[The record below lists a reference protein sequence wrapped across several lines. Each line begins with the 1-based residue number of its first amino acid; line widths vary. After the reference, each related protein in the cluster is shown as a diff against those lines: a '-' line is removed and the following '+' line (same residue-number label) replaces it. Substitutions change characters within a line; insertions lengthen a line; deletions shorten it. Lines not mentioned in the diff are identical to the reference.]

1 MDACTIIAKNYVA
14 FARVLARSHAEHHP
28 GSRFFTLVID
38 DMEGYLDAAEEPF
51 ELVTVPDIGIEH
63 YDRMAALYN
72 VLELST
78 AVKPWL
84 LRHLL
89 HERGLE
95 RIVYLDPD
103 IRLYDPLTEVDELLR
118 GNQLVVTPHATDPM
132 PRDGRKPSESDILTV
147 GVYNLGFIGM
157 SHGAET
163 DLLLDWWSER
173 LERDCVLDPERG
185 FFVDQRWIDFAP
197 GLVES
202 FHVLRDP
209 GYNVAYWNLATREL
223 RMQGDRFTVNG
234 RPLRFFHFSGFKPDR
249 PDRLSTHQDR
259 IQITPGSP
267 LERLCAA
274 YGAELLQSDYERTI
288 VWPYSYRELPGGL
301 ELDSKVRKVY
311 REATARGELEHSVF
325 TPEGAR
331 ELVEYLNG
339 PADEGGQSGVTRYLH
354 ALYEEHGDLKT
365 YFPDLRGVDA
375 VHLVAW
381 ANTDGSAGIPQPL
394 LPSVA
399 ANPRGPEGAAPRA
412 GVNLAGYFRSV
423 LGIGEVARNLV
434 EALESQNV
442 AVSPIGLVASHSA
455 QEESSVA
462 DRGPGY
468 ATFPINLVCVN
479 ADTLEGFVDRV
490 GPEFFAGRHS
500 IGYWWWELSEFPKR
514 WHGAFEH
521 VDEVWAGSHHVADA
535 VAAVSPV
542 PVVKVTVPVEIPS
555 FEPLPRERLGMP
567 GGFCFLF
574 VFDYNSVFERKN
586 PLALIEAFTRAFEPG
601 EGASLVLKSL
611 EHDRHPEHHRRLL
624 AAAARH
630 PDVHVIDRALPRQEK
645 DALID
650 ASDCYV
656 SLHRAE
662 GFGITL
668 AEAMALGK
676 PVIGTG
682 YSGNLD
688 FMTAVNSYLVDYEL
702 VAVGEGA
709 APYPAGAQWAEPDV
723 EHAAQL
729 MREVF
734 DDPARARERG
744 LRGQAEIRRTHSR
757 TEAGRSMALRILSIQ
772 ERWGLRAAGLARD
785 TRGIVDALKL
795 GRRISRGP
803 EPAFGKAL
811 SAPRNAVRELVLRVI
826 KPYTAYQRNVNEDLL
841 HAIKALDNG
850 LQALA
855 AGQARLRPQ
864 VERLVA
870 ETQALP
876 QAPAGLGLSE
886 HPVAGV
892 VTGYAAGRDGAA
904 LELGGETAPGAAQP
918 RRRAFDALIGE
929 RKPVLE
935 PGGDGGP
942 LHEAADGSLGAI
954 VAADL
959 LERLP
964 PEDVPAFF
972 SLAASKLDAD
982 GVLIAETL
990 NPHAPRVLKTF
1001 WADPANT
1008 RPLFPETALEL
1019 SRLAG
1024 FGAAFVFCPGGSGNV
1039 EADRFYEERYA
1050 LVAAK
1055 DAAALGLAPSE
1066 LHRGASAERAEAP
1079 APARD

>member
-28 GSRFFTLVID
+28 GSRLFTLVID
-38 DMEGYLDAAEEPF
+38 DVEGYLDQAQEPF
-51 ELVTVPDIGIEH
+51 ELVQVPDIGIEH
-63 YDRMAALYN
+63 YDRMAALYT

-84 LRHLL
+84 MRHLL

-95 RIVYLDPD
+95 RVVYLDPD
-103 IRLYDPLTEVDELLR
+103 IRIYDPLTEVDDLLR
-118 GNQLVVTPHATDPM
+118 DNQLVVTPHATDAM
-132 PRDGRKPSESDILTV
+132 PRDGRKPSESDILTA

-157 SHGAET
+157 SRGEET
-163 DLLLDWWSER
+163 DLVLDWWSER

-209 GYNVAYWNLATREL
+209 GYNVAYWNLATRRL
-223 RMQGDRFTVNG
+223 RMRGERVEVNG

-249 PDRLSTHQDR
+249 PERLSTHQDR
-259 IQITPGSP
+259 IQIHPGSP
-267 LERLCAA
+267 LERLCAE
-274 YGAELLQSDYERTI
+274 YGAELLGNGYKKTI
-288 VWPYSYRELPGGL
+288 GWPYSYRELPGGL
-301 ELDSKVRKVY
+301 ELDSKVRRVY
-311 REATARGELEHSVF
+311 REATARGELEHSPF

-331 ELVEYLNG
+331 ELIDYLNG
-339 PADEGGQSGVTRYLH
+339 PADVGGHSGVTRYLH
-354 ALYEEHGDLKT
+354 ALYEEHRDLQT
-365 YFPDLRGVDA
+365 HFPDLRGVDA

-394 LPSVA
+394 LPSTA
-399 ANPRGPEGAAPRA
+399 ANPSGPEGAAPRA
-412 GVNLAGYFRSV
+412 GVNLAGYFGSV
-423 LGIGEVARNLV
+423 LGIGEVARSLV
-434 EALESQNV
+434 DALESQNV
-442 AVSPIGLVASHSA
+442 AVSPIGLVASHSR

-462 DRGPGY
+462 ERGPGY

-490 GPEFFAGRHS
+490 GPDFFAGRHS
-500 IGYWWWELSEFPKR
+500 IGYWWWELSEFPER

-521 VDEVWAGSHHVADA
+521 VDEVWAGTHHVADA
-535 VAAVSPV
+535 IAAVAPV
-542 PVVKVTVPVEIPS
+542 PVVKVTVPVEAPP

-567 GGFCFLF
+567 DGYVFLF

-586 PLALIEAFTRAFEPG
+586 PLAAIEAFTRAFAPG
-601 EGASLVLKSL
+601 DGASLVLKSL
-611 EHDRHPEHHRRLL
+611 EHDRHPEAHRRLL

-630 PDVHVIDRALPRQEK
+630 PDVHVIDRALPRAEK

-650 ASDCYV
+650 ACDCYV

-676 PVIGTG
+676 PVIATG

-688 FMTAVNSYLVDYEL
+688 FMTAANSYLVDHRL
-702 VAVGEGA
+702 VPVGEGA
-709 APYPAGAQWAEPDV
+709 DPYPAGAQWADPDV
-723 EHAAQL
+723 DHAARL
-729 MREVF
+729 MREIF
-734 DDPARARERG
+734 EDPTAARGRG
-744 LRGQAEIRRTHSR
+744 LRGQAELRRTHSR
-757 TEAGRSMALRILSIQ
+757 EAAGRSMAARLLRIQ

-795 GRRISRGP
+795 GRVISRGP

-811 SAPRNAVRELVLRVI
+811 SRPRNAARELVLRVI
-826 KPYTAYQRNVNEDLL
+826 KPYSAYQRNVNEDLL
-841 HAIKALDNG
+841 HAIKALDDG

-870 ETQALP
+870 ELQALP
-876 QAPAGLGLSE
+876 EGPSGMGLSE

-892 VTGYAAGRDGAA
+892 VSGYTGAPNGAAGEAQGAIPA
-904 LELGGETAPGAAQP
+904 SAAEP
-918 RRRAFDALIGE
+918 RPRAFDRLIGE
-929 RKPVLE
+929 HEPVLE
-935 PGGDGGP
+935 LHGDDRP
-942 LHEAADGSLGAI
+942 LHEAADGSLGAL
-954 VAADL
+954 VAAEI
-959 LERLP
+959 LERLAP
-964 PEDVPAFF
+964 GDLQAF
-972 SLAASKLDAD
+972 LERAASKLRTD

-1001 WADPANT
+1001 WANPANT
-1008 RPLFPETALEL
+1008 RPLFPEAALEL
-1019 SRLAG
+1019 ARLAG
-1024 FGAAFVFCPGGSGNV
+1024 FGAAFVFCPRGSGNV

-1055 DAAALGLAPSE
+1055 EAAALGLAPSE
-1066 LHRGASAERAEAP
+1066 PGRGASAERVEAP